1 MKKILSLVLLLCS
14 SCIFAESKDS
24 KDSWAYLDNG
34 TVRIG
39 IDRSR
44 GGCIGF
50 FGQSKTQRNLLNHFD
65 EGRFVQQSYYG
76 DKDGSNWNGNPWI
89 YNPVQG
95 GSWDKQP
102 SRMLDFKVN
111 QKDHSLYSK
120 VEPRRWSSAKPCPE
134 AIMEQQIKLK
144 DNIASITFTMNYSGE
159 DHNDERHQ
167 EMPAVFVDGALKK
180 FYYSKEGKLV
190 NEAPLI
196 LAEGAKAGKK
206 GLGLGKSTSEWVAY
220 VDDNQWGVGI
230 YTPGTT
236 DFTVYKA
243 LGDGTTGPDGS
254 ACSYVA
260 PLRTFTLKK
269 GLKVE
274 YTVYMTIGSLKQIK
288 SRFEALKAKQ
298 SLQEKK

>member
-1 MKKILSLVLLLCS
+1 MKQYLIVIALFLCS
-14 SCIFAESKDS
+14 YSALAESKNV
-24 KDSWAYLDNG
+24 KNPWAYLDNG

-76 DKDGSNWNGNPWI
+76 DKDGSNWNGKPWI

-102 SRMLDFKVN
+102 SRLLDFKVN
-111 QKDHSLYSK
+111 QKDNSLYSK

-144 DNIASITFTMNYSGE
+144 DNIACITFTMNYSGE
-159 DHNDERHQ
+159 DHKKKRHQ
-167 EMPAVFVDGALKK
+167 EMPAVFIDGELKN

-190 NEAPLI
+190 QVDPRI
-196 LAEGAKAGKK
+196 LAENGKPGK
-206 GLGLGKSTSEWVAY
+206 SGLELGKSTSEWLAY
-220 VDDNQWGVGI
+220 VDENKWGVGI

-236 DFTVYKA
+236 DFTVYRA
-243 LGDGTTGPDGS
+243 LGNGTTGPDGS

-288 SRFEALKAKQ
+288 SRFEKLKTKQ
-298 SLQEKK
+298 KHLK